1 MKPHSSDA
9 TNPLRAAG
17 LRQTPQRQGI
27 LRVLEKSSRPLT
39 VDEIWRTMAEDR
51 SGIPTVYRN
60 LERFVQEGLVEPLM
74 GMDQVVRYARCHS
87 HEHHHHLQCERCGG
101 TVEVGACGLSAVEKA
116 IEQRTGF
123 RITRHQLQLFGLCPK
138 CR

>member
-1 MKPHSSDA
+1 MSAPSSDA

-17 LRQTPQRQGI
+17 LRQTPQRQSI
-27 LRVLEKSSRPLT
+27 LRVLEHSDKPLT
-39 VDEIWRTMAEDR
+39 VDEIWRAMDENQ

-60 LERFVQEGLVEPLM
+60 LERFVQEGWVEPLM
-74 GMDQVVRYARCHS
+74 GADQVVRYARCHS
-87 HEHHHHLQCERCGG
+87 REHHHHLQCERCGR

-116 IEQRTGF
+116 MEKRTGY
-123 RITRHQLQLFGLCPK
+123 RITRHQLQLFGICPE